1 MFITFRRRILYSQNA
16 TFPELDM
23 ERDLI
28 IDENMEHFALGFKDG
43 RIVATSDELMEMYLA
58 KYRDNN

>member
-1 MFITFRRRILYSQNA
+1 
-16 TFPELDM
+16 M

-43 RIVATSDELMEMYLA
+43 RIVATSDALMEMYLE
-58 KYRDNN
+58 KYGNKN